1 MAGIGFKIQKLL
13 AEDTY
18 WGVVKGYFYSAV
30 VSSGPWLISILC
42 IGALGILFQPLIG
55 TKDHHIF
62 RGWVTYCYAASLVVS
77 GATQVMLTRYL
88 SDCIFK
94 KEDEALFASYLT
106 YSIPTFIINLLLA
119 GAYLTYFGLPTGF
132 IYGGAVLYAVIN
144 QIWIAMIYLSAA
156 KDFITIVVAYILG
169 GTFSVGASWL
179 LVQSF
184 GLTGLVLGYTA
195 GQMGLLAILTSRIL
209 IEFPK
214 GDLLN
219 WDCFKYLYQHPSLLF
234 IGFFYNAAIW
244 VDKLVFWIFKSEE
257 IHPGLWASSFYET
270 PTFLSFVTI
279 VPTLAIFLVR
289 VETSFYRSYRSYYNK
304 VVDKFP
310 LKDILAEKAKINE
323 SLMLS
328 FYRLL
333 IYQGTITSLTIIM
346 SPSIIAAFKMESF
359 QLAVLRITTL
369 GAFLHA
375 MLMVIMIIILYF
387 DWKGVALK
395 INILFFST
403 NFFITWYFIDWDLSW
418 QGYGYF
424 FSCLITLCYAVWMF
438 LRRWDNLEF
447 ITFTSQSL
455 GDLSWD
461 ENP

>member
-1 MAGIGFKIQKLL
+1 MA
-13 AEDTY
+13 
-18 WGVVKGYFYSAV
+18 
-30 VSSGPWLISILC
+30 
-42 IGALGILFQPLIG
+42 
-55 TKDHHIF
+55 
-62 RGWVTYCYAASLVVS
+62 
-77 GATQVMLTRYL
+77 
-88 SDCIFK
+88 
-94 KEDEALFASYLT
+94 
-106 YSIPTFIINLLLA
+106 
-119 GAYLTYFGLPTGF
+119 
-132 IYGGAVLYAVIN
+132 
-144 QIWIAMIYLSAA
+144 
-156 KDFITIVVAYILG
+156 
-169 GTFSVGASWL
+169 
-179 LVQSF
+179 
-184 GLTGLVLGYTA
+184 
-195 GQMGLLAILTSRIL
+195 LLAILTSRIL

-214 GDLLN
+214 GDLIN
-219 WDCFKYLYQHPSLLF
+219 WDCFRYLYQHPSLLF

-279 VPTLAIFLVR
+279 VPTLSIFLVR

-310 LKDILAEKAKINE
+310 LKEILAEKTKINE

-328 FYRLL
+328 FYRLI
-333 IYQGTITSLTIIM
+333 IYQGTITSLTIIL
-346 SPSIIAAFKMESF
+346 SPSIIAAFKMENF

-375 MLMVIMIIILYF
+375 LLMVIMIIILYF

-395 INILFFST
+395 INILFFSS
-403 NFFITWYFIDWDLSW
+403 NFFLTWYFIDWDLSW

-424 FSCLITLCYAVWMF
+424 FACLITLCYAVWMF

-455 GDLSWD
+455 GELSWD